1 MLVNYEKKGHIGI
14 FTINRPKVMNALS
27 SAAYRELREYLN
39 RFREDS
45 ELWVGIL
52 TGAGEK
58 AFSTGYDLK
67 DTYEWYKDIDQKRDQ
82 EREPE
87 LWKPMIAAVNGYCLG
102 WGFELFL
109 ACDIR
114 IAAEHAQFGLPEVK
128 RGQIPGDGG
137 TQLLPRMVP
146 YCHAAEIILTG
157 QFITAQEA
165 YQMGL
170 INRVVPPKELMS
182 AAMEIADLICQNAP
196 LAVQAAKESMK
207 RGLNTSLEEGMN
219 IERSLT
225 YKLYQTEDHDE
236 GAKAFIERRKPNW
249 KAR

>member
-1 MLVNYEKKGHIGI
+1 MAMLVNYEKRGHIGI
-14 FTINRPKVMNALS
+14 FTINRPEVMNALS

-39 RFREDS
+39 YFREDRG
-45 ELWVGIL
+45 LWVGIL
-52 TGAGEK
+52 TGAGDK

-67 DTYEWYKDIDQKRDQ
+67 DTYEWYKDSDQ
-82 EREPE
+82 EREPEPE

-157 QFITAQEA
+157 KFISAQEA
-165 YQMGL
+165 LQIGL
-170 INRVVPPKELMS
+170 INRVVPLNRLMPL
-182 AAMEIADLICQNAP
+182 AIEMAEVICENAP

-207 RGLNTSLEEGMN
+207 RGLNTSLEEGMR
-219 IERSLT
+219 IEQSLT
-225 YKLYQTEDHDE
+225 FKLYQTEDHDE
-236 GAKAFIERRKPNW
+236 GARAFVERRKPHW